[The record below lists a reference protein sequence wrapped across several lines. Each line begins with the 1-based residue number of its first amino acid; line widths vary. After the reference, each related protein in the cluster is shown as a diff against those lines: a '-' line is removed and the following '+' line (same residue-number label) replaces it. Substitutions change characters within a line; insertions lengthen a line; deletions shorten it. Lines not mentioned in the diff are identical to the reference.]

1 MKDDPL
7 KILGLPLASPIYQ
20 IFKTCITCPK
30 NASSQRNLIILKDYL
45 FHMLNLLLN
54 GLEIY
59 IHPEFGIERLSRWSN
74 FGNLGSKLVL
84 FLCKAF
90 RNLET

>member
-1 MKDDPL
+1 MYK
-7 KILGLPLASPIYQ
+7 
-20 IFKTCITCPK
+20 K
-30 NASSQRNLIILKDYL
+30 NASSQINLIISKDYS

-59 IHPEFGIERLSRWSN
+59 IHPEFNIERLSRWSN